1 MKHGKWLPRLA
12 AGTLVTAAL
21 LGVALAAGQQGTQ
34 NDPLV
39 SLSYLNQKATPSIL
53 EQVNA
58 KVTEQS
64 QTLTNQFND
73 LIKSYTGQMEDKLNA
88 AAGGDAQSAAFS
100 VVDVAA
106 GQKLTAGIGC
116 EIMLRVGSA
125 VCFTDT
131 PPGFIDMTGGGTLE
145 NGQALVKNHLY
156 MATIAGRGFTA
167 QDAVKVM
174 VRGEYTVS

>member
-1 MKHGKWLPRLA
+1 MAARLA

-21 LGVALAAGQQGTQ
+21 LGVAPGGGPAGNPERPPGVAELPQSEGH
-34 NDPLV
+34 
-39 SLSYLNQKATPSIL
+39 PSIL

-58 KVTEQS
+58 KVAEQS

-88 AAGGDAQSAAFS
+88 AAGRTPSPRPFPWWTWPPGRSSPPGSAAGS
-100 VVDVAA
+100 CCGWAA
-106 GQKLTAGIGC
+106 
-116 EIMLRVGSA
+116 RSA
-125 VCFTDT
+125 TDT

-167 QDAVKVM
+167 QDAVKVL